1 MRSLPAHS
9 IPPKTAA
16 VIHCQLTRI
25 RQTGSTARVR
35 SGVFHLTAAFE
46 SNRLF
51 VGRYP
56 CIPIVPGICEN
67 TCLFAICVDP
77 GVIGEAIAAI
87 GEAAEAVAEAVS
99 EHVDNWA
106 RGVSASARETAGYAQ
121 DTANHL
127 QDGNIGAA
135 AESGGKTIVSGATT
149 VGKVFCLGFCL
160 RAYTDLELS
169 VVDHPNASLIAGYIL
184 MQGPPLDQKME
195 ARHVHS
201 LVASAYDHSDDDMAS
216 AYNTFQPHKNL
227 HLDWGTW
234 RSDHIHSLT
243 EHHMDFMYQ
252 KHMMKH
258 KASASK
264 RTMLQSKRTRQ
275 MRKSA

>member
-1 MRSLPAHS
+1 M
-9 IPPKTAA
+9 
-16 VIHCQLTRI
+16 
-25 RQTGSTARVR
+25 
-35 SGVFHLTAAFE
+35 
-46 SNRLF
+46 
-51 VGRYP
+51 
-56 CIPIVPGICEN
+56 
-67 TCLFAICVDP
+67 
-77 GVIGEAIAAI
+77 IGEAIAAI

-99 EHVDNWA
+99 EHVDNWK
-106 RGVSASARETAGYAQ
+106 RGVSDSARETARHAS
-121 DTANHL
+121 DMANHL
-127 QDGNIGAA
+127 QNGNFGDTF
-135 AESGGKTIVSGATT
+135 ESGGKTFTSGATT
-149 VGKVFCLGFCL
+149 VGKAMCFWCKRGFLL

-169 VVDHPNASLIAGYIL
+169 VVNHPNASLIAGHIL

-227 HLDWGTW
+227 DLDWGTW